1 MATPAK
7 AVIGHNN
14 PPEPTPFEALKLHI
28 DDLMETAQG
37 FLDGEPI
44 ATQALA
50 DEVGKLL
57 DEARQAEKAAEAQ
70 RKIEVKPFDDG
81 KAEVQARYN
90 PLKAKCA
97 LVSSTAKQALAPF
110 LAAEQ
115 ARRDAEAAAARK
127 VAEEAAAV
135 AQAALRAA
143 APTDLAAREEA
154 EALLKDATKA
164 DKAAGRAEKGK
175 AMVAGGARSA
185 SLRSVWTPALT
196 DPVAAL
202 KHYREHQPEALK
214 EWLLAQAQAD
224 VRAGVRSIPGFSIT
238 EERTVV

>member
-1 MATPAK
+1 MATAAE

-14 PPEPTPFEALKLHI
+14 PPGLTPFEGIRIHI

-44 ATQALA
+44 LTQALA
-50 DEVGKLL
+50 DEVGRLL

-97 LVSSTAKQALAPF
+97 LVASTAKQALAPF

-115 ARRDAEAAAARK
+115 AKRDAEAAEARK
-127 VAEEAAAV
+127 IAEAKAEEA
-135 AQAALRAA
+135 RAA
-143 APTDLAAREEA
+143 SRAAEATDLAAREQA
-154 EALLKDATKA
+154 EALLKEAEKA
-164 DKAAGRAEKGK
+164 DRLASRAEKGK
-175 AMVAGGARSA
+175 AMVAGGARSS
-185 SLRSVWTPALT
+185 SLRSAWTPELT
-196 DPVAAL
+196 DPAAAL
-202 KHYREHQPEALK
+202 KHYRAKQPDELK
-214 EWLLAQAQAD
+214 AWLLSQAQAD
-224 VRAGVRSIPGFSIT
+224 VRAGARAIPGFNIT
-238 EERTVV
+238 EERVVQ